1 MSMFVEKMICS
12 KCGKEYDPHENP
24 LMCNDLGR
32 FDIYYDYEAV
42 KEAFTKEALRNRGND
57 TWRWKELMPV
67 DEKYATKLGE
77 GGTPLIK
84 AERLAEE
91 LGLNELYLK
100 DETRNPTASFKDR
113 AMAVGVAKAV
123 EMKVKVAA
131 TASSG
136 NAAAALAAYSA
147 KAGITTVAF
156 VLESASEGKIA
167 QLLLY
172 GAKVVKVRGLES
184 GRDPTVK
191 MLLEAVKRRGWY
203 PCPSFGPFNPY
214 QVEGPKAI
222 SFEVAEQLNW
232 QPFDWVFIPTGSGC
246 LATGIW
252 KGFRDLR
259 EIGFIDHY
267 PKLVVVQPEGN
278 NPLVRAI
285 IQDKKFSEITP
296 QINPRTIAS
305 GLSDPFP
312 WDGNGAMEGVKKTGG
327 FGISVSDES
336 ILKAMKLLA
345 KYEGLFAEP
354 SGVAG
359 LAALMKAIEEGLVER
374 SDRVVVPITGSGL
387 KDIEVVKE
395 MAGDVPVIEP
405 DPEELE
411 RF

>member
-1 MSMFVEKMICS
+1 MSMFVEKMACS
-12 KCGKEYDPHENP
+12 KCRKEYDPHENP

-32 FDIYYDYEAV
+32 IDIYYDYEAV
-42 KEAFTKEALRNRGND
+42 KEALTKETLRNRGND

-123 EMKVKVAA
+123 EMGVKVAA

-147 KAGITTVAF
+147 KAGINTVAF

-191 MLLEAVKRRGWY
+191 MLLEVVKRRGWY

-214 QVEGPKAI
+214 QV
-222 SFEVAEQLNW
+222 
-232 QPFDWVFIPTGSGC
+232 C
-246 LATGIW
+246 LLYTSPSP
-252 KGFRDLR
+252 RD
-259 EIGFIDHY
+259 
-267 PKLVVVQPEGN
+267 
-278 NPLVRAI
+278 
-285 IQDKKFSEITP
+285 
-296 QINPRTIAS
+296 
-305 GLSDPFP
+305 
-312 WDGNGAMEGVKKTGG
+312 
-327 FGISVSDES
+327 
-336 ILKAMKLLA
+336 
-345 KYEGLFAEP
+345 
-354 SGVAG
+354 
-359 LAALMKAIEEGLVER
+359 
-374 SDRVVVPITGSGL
+374 
-387 KDIEVVKE
+387 
-395 MAGDVPVIEP
+395 
-405 DPEELE
+405 
-411 RF
+411 